1 MVPEESIRYEGLK
14 LDQGSHAWTRTNM
27 LIVFDPSLHSLFIS
41 RLSEAHFLANF
52 TCDMLPDHRSHE
64 AWHVENLLVG
74 MASALKCLDPII
86 CFLLRRSSPGILLT
100 DDIVRVVSFFNV
112 WASAS
117 RADAEES
124 FDALGVLTGV
134 KLHLVT
140 TMGLTDKEEFLRT
153 VFKLVDHLLME

>member
-1 MVPEESIRYEGLK
+1 
-14 LDQGSHAWTRTNM
+14 
-27 LIVFDPSLHSLFIS
+27 
-41 RLSEAHFLANF
+41 
-52 TCDMLPDHRSHE
+52 
-64 AWHVENLLVG
+64 

-86 CFLLRRSSPGILLT
+86 CFLLCWPSPGILLT

-124 FDALGVLTGV
+124 FDAFGVLTGV

-140 TMGLTDKEEFLRT
+140 TMRLTDKEEFLRT
-153 VFKLVDHLLME
+153 VVKLVDHLLME